1 MYTISHTMGLLSKI
15 FGFKQRNAEC
25 NNTPSANYPE
35 EYRQILKFNSIL
47 ESLLKEDRFIARS
60 DYKQLVDTYAALPDF
75 IETLKKSK
83 MLKTYVETN
92 NLNVITIHKFVDTYE
107 QLADISTTP
116 EIIRQHNDFFIQ
128 KHIKDE
134 KMYLDNILKECDP
147 NILLDNEQREVV
159 LSDEDY
165 TLVIAGA
172 GAGKT
177 TTVAAK
183 VRYLVEKQGVFPENI
198 LVISFTNKAVNE
210 LKERINHNLKINCPI
225 STFHSIGNS
234 IMNINEDGKKRIVE
248 GGYMF
253 SVINR
258 YLKEN
263 VLRDS
268 ELVDKLILFFGSY
281 FTAPY
286 EGKDLAEYFQFI
298 SKAEFSTIKS
308 NVQEYIQQVID
319 HKTKEVKTLNNE
331 ILRSQEEVNIANFLY
346 LHQIEYEYEPFY
358 QYQILDSNK
367 PYTPDFV
374 IRQGDKVTY
383 IEHFGITQ
391 SGTNNLYSSKE
402 IEKYKKRINDKILL
416 HRRHKTDL
424 IYTFSKYNDSSD
436 YLAHLKEELLARG
449 YELNKRQSEEVY
461 KKIVNSEETK
471 YIVRLVKL
479 ICNFISNF
487 KTQGYKEEHFDI
499 FKSKISNVRT
509 RLFLDI
515 CRTCYLEYQKCLI
528 QDNCTDFEDMINESA
543 ELIRKKKIA
552 KERLG
557 YKYIIVDEYQ
567 DISRQRYNLIKE
579 LSSLCDAKI
588 VAVGDDW
595 QSIYAFSG
603 SILPLFTHFCEEFGY
618 GQELK
623 ITRTY
628 RNAQELINIAGSF
641 VQRNSEQ
648 IQKSLISNKSI
659 KNPVIIQTYCDKK
672 EKKSENAPK
681 GGIYHYLGE
690 AVNRAI
696 QEILDQN
703 EKSGKR
709 GVASI
714 LLIGRYGFDARNMC
728 NSEDFNYDEKS
739 KTIYSVKF
747 GRRVKLSFLTAHSSK
762 GLSADNVIII
772 NAKDEL
778 FGFPSQIEDDPVLR
792 LVVSHD
798 DSYNYAEE
806 RRLFYVALTRTK
818 NRVFIITPENRP
830 SEFIK
835 ELLLEKKLYPNV
847 MLNGNLKFEST
858 KRIKNICPI
867 CGYPMQRR
875 MNKNYGLELWMCM
888 NDQEICGFMTNDTRG
903 RDMAIKKC
911 DWCKDGYLI
920 IKPGSN
926 GNEHILGCTNYKS
939 DKDKTGCNRMMS
951 RDYYLKWIDESIGNE
966 DLSVGKYE
974 YLRPVKA
981 ELETVNPPEM
991 TTPKTISGRKGEK
1004 RKSVNATTIQLHHIE
1019 KDGFEVVCDSNGNI
1033 LTDIDLLK
1041 KLRHWRYEKAKE
1053 IKKPAYII
1061 MSNSSLVDL
1070 ATRQPTTREELFSIT
1085 GIGEKKV
1092 ELYGDEIIKI
1102 ILEYNC
1108 IHH

>member
-92 NLNVITIHKFVDTYE
+92 NLNVMILHRFLDTYK
-107 QLADISTTP
+107 QLADIATVP

-134 KMYLDNILKECDP
+134 KIYLDNILKECDP

-159 LSDEDY
+159 LSNEDY

-225 STFHSIGNS
+225 STFHSIGNA

-298 SKAEFSTIKS
+298 SKTEFSTIKS
-308 NVQEYIQQVID
+308 NVQEYIQQIID

-346 LHQIEYEYEPFY
+346 LHQIDYEYEPFY

-374 IRQGDKVTY
+374 VRQGEKVTY

-391 SGTNNLYSSKE
+391 SGTNNLYSPE
-402 IEKYKKRINDKILL
+402 DIEKYKKRINDKILL
-416 HRRHKTDL
+416 HRKHKTDL
-424 IYTFSKYNDSSD
+424 IYTFSKYNDGSD
-436 YLAHLKEELLARG
+436 YLVHLKEELLARG

-543 ELIRKKKIA
+543 ELIRKKKIS

-557 YKYIIVDEYQ
+557 FKYIIVDEYQ

-659 KNPVIIQTYCDKK
+659 KNPVIIHTYCDKR

-690 AVNRAI
+690 AVNRSI

-703 EKSGKR
+703 EKSDKR

-926 GNEHILGCTNYKS
+926 GNEPILGCTNYKS

-1004 RKSVNATTIQLHHIE
+1004 GKSVNATTIQLHHIE

-1033 LTDIDLLK
+1033 LTDMDLLK